1 MRPLSTTKAQLTG
14 HRFLRKRV
22 EHGLVLGDIR
32 MIHDPLGKRTKA
44 LGASAAL
51 CALIA
56 AGAGILA
63 WLEPKPNP
71 AEALIVRTEGGQLLA
86 QVDGLFHPVPNQLS
100 GQLLVGEPAPVRNI
114 AAEHLRDVPLGPAFG
129 IPDAPGF
136 LAPGDVSAEGPG
148 EAAQQRGAWG
158 ACLTRASSARSE
170 FEQQLLDDGVKQ
182 ELVVHADLELQ
193 ELAPGQAALVRAG
206 EEHWL
211 LSAQGR
217 TRLEDVTALAD
228 APVFTAPP
236 QFLAAVPEA
245 VAQATSASDAD
256 LAGREPT
263 WLCAT
268 GDPQR
273 PVALARPART
283 LPLAGATPADAFGG
297 VLAGGVVVTTGQDLV
312 VVGSAGTRHLLEPDA
327 AAALGVRAEDALPVA
342 WEILRLLPEGSVL
355 ARA

>member
-44 LGASAAL
+44 LGASAAF
-51 CALIA
+51 CVLIA

-136 LAPGDVSAEGPG
+136 LSPGHSPEG
-148 EAAQQRGAWG
+148 ERKRGAWG
-158 ACLTRASSARSE
+158 ACLTRATSTRSL
-170 FEQQLLDDGVKQ
+170 FEQQLLDDGVEH

-193 ELAPGQAALVRAG
+193 DFAPGQAALVRVG

-217 TRLEDVTALAD
+217 TRLEDIDGLAE

-245 VAQATSASDAD
+245 VGQAASASDAD
-256 LAGREPT
+256 LAGREEA

-268 GDPQR
+268 GDSQR
-273 PVALARPART
+273 PVALARPTRT
-283 LPLAGATPADAFGG
+283 LSLSGTTPADGFGG

-312 VVGSAGTRHLLEPDA
+312 VVGSAGTRHLLDADA
-327 AAALGVRAEDALPVA
+327 AAALGVRREDAVPVA
-342 WEILRLLPEGSVL
+342 WEILRLLPEGSTIS
-355 ARA
+355 RA